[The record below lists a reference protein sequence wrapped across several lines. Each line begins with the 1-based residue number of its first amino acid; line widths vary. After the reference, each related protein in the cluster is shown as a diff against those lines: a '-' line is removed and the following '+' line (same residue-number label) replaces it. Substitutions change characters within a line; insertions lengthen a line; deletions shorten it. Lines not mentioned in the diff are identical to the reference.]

1 MVSRSFRFPPAV
13 LATVLAVAPSPSNA
27 AEPNEEGQALETV
40 VVMGERTRS
49 HLEAERAFTPGAVT
63 NLDGDQFYER
73 RVTQLSDMLR
83 FVPGVFAESY
93 NGNDDVF
100 YSSRGSNLDATD
112 YDKNGIRFFQ
122 DGLPVTAADGNN
134 HNRALDPLSA
144 RYATIAHGANALAY
158 GASTLGGAIDFTT
171 PTAHTTS
178 TGVSISGGSFG
189 DLGVRATVGGV
200 SGVLDGLITVEA
212 QQRDGFRDHSAQDRK
227 GLYANLGWAMSD
239 NMSTRFYATFVDS
252 DVELPRELTPRQF
265 EEDPSQARPD
275 AMPGDHGKQVE
286 ARRLAMKTT
295 LAELAGGTLEF
306 GVSYE
311 HQSLYHPIVS
321 TPFFSL
327 LIDTVHRDSGAMLRY
342 RRQAGSHNLLFGLN
356 YGYSTVKGGNYQN
369 DGGRPGALMWTTDNN
384 ASSLELFALD
394 RWNFASRWT
403 LAYGAQFVTADRNVN
418 GFKASYNAVNPRLG
432 VIRSMGDSS
441 EWFASAGRIYEAPTT
456 FELTDEFNGGSTPLA
471 AMHGAVV
478 ETGLRGT
485 GHRDGTRL
493 TWDVSLYYTQ
503 LRDQILSRDDP
514 NAPGTSLSANIDR
527 TTHAG
532 IEALVGA
539 SLPVGDGVHRIE
551 PLLNVTFNAFT
562 FDSDPDY
569 GNNRL
574 ASAPRYFARG
584 EVVYRHASG
593 FSAGPTFDFVGTRYT
608 DFANTYRVGAYSLLG
623 MRAGFTADNWE
634 IFGEARNLRNNPYV
648 ATVVVSDVTTPGS
661 AMLFPGAP
669 RSYYFGVRYQF

>member
-1 MVSRSFRFPPAV
+1 MVFQSRRSLPLGF
-13 LATVLAVAPSPSNA
+13 ATVLAVTLSPSDA
-27 AEPNEEGQALETV
+27 AAMDEEGQAVDTV
-40 VVMGERTRS
+40 VVTGERIRS
-49 HLEAERAFTPGAVT
+49 ELEAERAFTPGAVT
-63 NLDGDQFYER
+63 NLDGEQFYER

-83 FVPGVFAESY
+83 YVPGVFAESY

-112 YDKNGIRFFQ
+112 YDKNGIKFLQ

-178 TGVSISGGSFG
+178 PSIAVSGGSFG
-189 DLGVRATVGGV
+189 DMGLRATVGRV
-200 SGVLDGLITVEA
+200 SGVLDGLITAET
-212 QQRDGFRDHSAQDRK
+212 QQRDGFRDHSAQSRK
-227 GLYANLGWAMSD
+227 GLYANLGWEVSD
-239 NMSTRFYATFVDS
+239 NIATRFYATFVDV
-252 DVELPRELTPRQF
+252 DAELPRELTPQQF
-265 EEDPSQARPD
+265 EEDPSQARSD
-275 AMPGDHGKQVE
+275 AILGDHGKQVE
-286 ARRLAMKTT
+286 AWRLAMKTT
-295 LAELAGGTLEF
+295 LGELAGGTLEF

-311 HQSLYHPIVS
+311 RQSLYHPIVS

-327 LIDTVHRDSGAMLRY
+327 LIDTVHKDNGAMLRY
-342 RRQAGSHNLLFGLN
+342 RRDAGSRNLLFGLN
-356 YGYSTVKGGNYQN
+356 YGYSTVSGGNYQN

-394 RWNFASRWT
+394 RWNFAPRWT
-403 LAYGAQFVTADRNVN
+403 LSYGAQFVSADRDVN
-418 GFKASYNAVNPRLG
+418 GFRASYNAFNPRFG
-432 VIRSMGDSS
+432 VIRNMGGRS

-456 FELTDEFNGGSTPLA
+456 FELTDEFSGGNTSLA
-471 AMHGAVV
+471 AMHGVVV
-478 ETGLRGT
+478 ETGLRGA
-485 GHRDGTRL
+485 GQRGETRL
-493 TWDVSLYYTQ
+493 TWDVSFYYTE

-514 NAPGTSLSANIDR
+514 NAPGTSLSANIER

-539 SLPVGDGVHRIE
+539 GFSVGDGVHRIE

-562 FDSDPDY
+562 FDSDPEY
-569 GNNRL
+569 GDNRL

-584 EVVYRHASG
+584 EVLYRHASG
-593 FSAGPTFDFVGTRYT
+593 FSVGPTFDFVGARYT
-608 DFANTYRVGAYSLLG
+608 DFANTFRVDAYSLLG
-623 MRAGFTADNWE
+623 MRAGFVGDNWE
-634 IFGEARNLRNNPYV
+634 IFGEARNLRNKPHV
-648 ATVVVSDVTTPGS
+648 ATVVVMDVATPDS

-669 RSYYFGVRYQF
+669 RSYYFGARYRF